1 MDAEFIQTQDQ
12 EQERLDRDETARRKE
27 HNRRTLI
34 KSLADVDDTIPYAQ
48 WSKERSGLDSAM
60 ELIEAEIPR
69 EAKGNRRQYVRA
81 AQVHYENDITKWVDG
96 LEDLTSHV
104 ERVVKL
110 SLSTPDD
117 RNDGDENRLAN
128 PNILMFLGKNTV
140 KLPVGRL
147 HALEKQYGVNLRH
160 EMIRRQ
166 ALRRGNHSRGWART
180 VSVVKNVTF
189 YATVA
194 GMHCAGNFFIEAS
207 SESLDGFP
215 IVQAMRSAV
224 AQNTLLERLLV
235 SNMLGF
241 AFDATTLVSIVL
253 HAPFRPPAQTVRET
267 SKLVSKQVA
276 MIMPMYLVG
285 SGGILG
291 AILVRALVNTAMIGL
306 DKGVDVLIDNFIVY
320 TPRDEDLERI
330 MIEQEALKAMKR
342 EHKLQSLMGQ
352 IDKMGEIQRK
362 EEEFRKRFP
371 KVSAAKESFRDAWKY
386 ISSFGVINKVT
397 QFLKGNALMVASM
410 AIGITV
416 ASHYGLDLGYSSI
429 FSYLNPGG
437 FAHGMFEHMVNGFL
451 RSMALPYMAKQMA
464 KWARIIMLYIFST
477 LGLESIARRVNR
489 AVEER
494 LSFMVG
500 REVAIGEHVV
510 EFSAMFY
517 QQMVGAAAVETG
529 RFVSYRK
536 IMDRWGK
543 LDFQH
548 MLRAARAVVEQTDAS
563 WDTTRTVHIGNV
575 SSMGIHLPM
584 PLQVKNIHLSKLL
597 DPSYMIPAMNVY
609 TQGAQVGDILYAG
622 SNRYEYVAKDKVRNL
637 NSGEDMEWSDFIMS
651 PDADNVHVDLAQRG
665 TVPVDVIK
673 TGDHL
678 IDTISGKHYVV
689 GRDNKPLPE
698 VANWRKVTD
707 KLNVYNAPLR
717 APVVFHDH
725 AGEILQISDED
736 MELINKYYGQHEPM
750 KDILTKLTR
759 ETLHNRRVL
768 EKTMNDAQEIKLMYK
783 RETLRFKEAEK
794 HFFDHDKTI
803 DERVEE
809 NQFKEQ
815 MASLQFG
822 KMLDPKALDRSVI
835 DLAKELDAFRMTD
848 YPRSAQHGPDHLQS
862 LAQAV
867 VAQRRSLRDKIYAH
881 ASNEFKMGGTSRE
894 QIGLLMKKKLKDA
907 NPSSTEAAK
916 IESYKNIL
924 KSDQA
929 FQDSYRQFISELHKT
944 RTRYNEREL
953 RTINESIEKTETAI
967 NKDLD
972 EVLGTL
978 REQDELVEKGGQSIT
993 GMLAHMQT
1001 SADKAVGNMRQSV
1014 DATKNTVAGT
1024 KIRAFERANRSG
1036 ARAEQQRYAQY
1047 EQARQKREALYE
1059 KQKTQARWLD
1069 MQLKHQQLTDLQ
1081 QRTIMEFQN
1090 MVETIT
1096 DQDVRQ
1102 HSILDLTLTA
1112 DLAKLLKSGQMV
1124 NQDQLDQMDK
1134 LLEKQN
1140 IVKEKLK
1147 VQKTQ
1152 QDYAECEKIYDKVAF
1167 GQGEN
1172 VNQLVYTDT
1181 NEPLSEETKKKCF
1194 KETYLSTIGSVVLT
1208 AILYLPDKACRRIID
1223 ATLTTVVP
1231 GYQVFKTLRRSNRIK
1246 GSGGFGSGF
1255 IKMPVGAPVPPV
1267 FSHPEAYICDAVM
1280 GGAGPVLLASILG
1293 ALKVMSAKCENR
1305 SQCYGMQ
1312 EASCKAMWQCSYS
1325 NGDCDPALS
1334 ESSCLLNNIFKGML
1348 CKAKPFKLGEIA
1360 MKKDWRSRAFG
1371 VFKAATE
1378 SGTGFEYG
1386 LPDSWRR
1393 AICGKPADNLYQK
1406 NEVFASMLRQNTA
1419 GIADL
1424 LELMEKISSGE
1435 QVFTLD
1441 TVTEV
1446 YQTFM
1451 AVMDG
1456 PGRDI
1461 LVTIVFGRKY
1471 SAARKDW
1478 DLLAAERGFLS
1489 MNVAIAAYFKDL
1501 AVSLGAGAAYKTLQ
1515 PFGYWL
1521 GFFGLDLTKLSRE
1534 AQKME
1539 EMTPSMSD
1547 LGVDEPK
1554 VQQEPDSWWSGWFK
1568 EGTQKEEEATKGVK
1582 EEEEVT
1588 KSWWSGWF

>member
-1 MDAEFIQTQDQ
+1 MDAEFVQTQDQ
-12 EQERLDRDETARRKE
+12 EQERLERDETARRKE

-69 EAKGNRRQYVRA
+69 EVRGNRRQYVRTA
-81 AQVHYENDITKWVDG
+81 RAHYENDITKWVDG
-96 LEDLTSHV
+96 LEETTSHV
-104 ERVVKL
+104 ERVVQL

-128 PNILMFLGKNTV
+128 PNILMFLGKNAV
-140 KLPVGRL
+140 RLPVGRL

-166 ALRRGNHSRGWART
+166 ALRSGNHSRGWART

-194 GMHCAGNFFIEAS
+194 GMHAAGDFFIKAS
-207 SESLDGFP
+207 PESLEGFP

-241 AFDATTLVSIVL
+241 AFDATTLVSIAL

-276 MIMPMYLVG
+276 MIMPMYLMG

-330 MIEQEALKAMKR
+330 MIEQEALRAMKR
-342 EHKLQSLMGQ
+342 EHKLQSLMSQ
-352 IDKMGEIQRK
+352 IDKMGEMQRT
-362 EEEFRKRFP
+362 ENEFRKRFP
-371 KVSAAKESFRDAWKY
+371 KVSAAKERFRDAWKY
-386 ISSFGVINKVT
+386 ISSFGVVNKAT

-429 FSYLNPGG
+429 SSYLSPGG

-464 KWARIIMLYIFST
+464 KWARIMMLYIFST
-477 LGLESIARRVNR
+477 LGLESITRRVNR

-529 RFVSYRK
+529 RFLSYRK
-536 IMDRWGK
+536 IVDRWGK

-637 NSGEDMEWSDFIMS
+637 NSGGDMEWSDFIMS
-651 PDADNVHVDLAQRG
+651 PDAANVHVDLAQRG
-665 TVPVDVIK
+665 TVPVTQSAD
-673 TGDHL
+673 GDHL

-689 GRDNKPLPE
+689 GRDPLPG

-725 AGEILQISDED
+725 AGEILQISDGD

-750 KDILTKLTR
+750 KDILTKLMR

-768 EKTMNDAQEIKLMYK
+768 EKTMSDAQEIRLIYK
-783 RETLRFKEAEK
+783 REALRFQEAEK
-794 HFFDHDKTI
+794 HFFVHDKTI
-803 DERVEE
+803 DARVEE
-809 NQFKEQ
+809 NQFKEE

-822 KMLDPKALDRSVI
+822 KMLDPNALDGSVI

-867 VAQRRSLRDKIYAH
+867 VAQRRSLRDTIYAH

-894 QIGLLMKKKLKDA
+894 QIELLMGKRLKDA
-907 NPSSTEAAK
+907 NPSSKTAK
-916 IESYKNIL
+916 IESYKNTL

-929 FQDSYRQFISELHKT
+929 FQESYRQFISELHKT

-953 RTINESIEKTETAI
+953 RTIKESIEKAEAAI

-972 EVLGTL
+972 EVLGAL
-978 REQDELVEKGGQSIT
+978 REQDELVENGGQSIT

-1001 SADKAVGNMRQSV
+1001 SADKAVGNMREAV

-1024 KIRAFERANRSG
+1024 KIRAFARVDRSG

-1096 DQDVRQ
+1096 DQEVRQ

-1124 NQDQLDQMDK
+1124 NQDQLNRMDK

-1147 VQKTQ
+1147 VQATQ
-1152 QDYAECEKIYDKVAF
+1152 QDYAECEKIYDKIAF

-1172 VNQLVYTDT
+1172 SNQLVYTDT

-1194 KETYLSTIGSVVLT
+1194 KETYLSTLGSVVLT
-1208 AILYLPDKACRRIID
+1208 AILYIPDKACRFIID

-1231 GYQVFKTLRRSNRIK
+1231 GYTTYKTLRHSLRTGDRTGASGY
-1246 GSGGFGSGF
+1246 GSGWTQ
-1255 IKMPVGAPVPPV
+1255 IPDKVVPPV
-1267 FSHPEAYICDAVM
+1267 FKHPEAYICDAVM
-1280 GGAGPVLLASILG
+1280 GGAGPVILAAILS

-1305 SQCYGMQ
+1305 SECYGMQ

-1325 NGDCDPALS
+1325 SGDCGPALS

-1348 CKAKPFKLGEIA
+1348 CKAKPFKLGQLA
-1360 MKKDWRSRAFG
+1360 MATDWKSRLFG
-1371 VFKAATE
+1371 LGKAATE
-1378 SGTGFEYG
+1378 SATGLEYG
-1386 LPDSWRR
+1386 LPDSVRR
-1393 AICGKPADNLYQK
+1393 SMCGKPADNLYQRD
-1406 NEVFASMLRQNTA
+1406 EVFASMLRQDTT

-1424 LELMEKISSGE
+1424 LQLVEKVSSGE

-1446 YQTFM
+1446 FRTFM

-1456 PGRDI
+1456 PGREI
-1461 LVTIVFGRKY
+1461 LATIVFGRNF

-1478 DLLAAERGFLS
+1478 NLLAAERGLS
-1489 MNVAIAAYFKDL
+1489 INVAIVAYFKDL
-1501 AVSLGAGAAYKTLQ
+1501 AKSLGAGAAYKTLQ
-1515 PFGYWL
+1515 PFTNWL
-1521 GFFGLDLTKLSRE
+1521 RFFGLDLTELSRDAE
-1534 AQKME
+1534 KME
-1539 EMTPSMSD
+1539 EMKPSMSD
-1547 LGVDEPK
+1547 LGVDESK
-1554 VQQEPDSWWSGWFK
+1554 VQQDPDSWWSGWF
-1568 EGTQKEEEATKGVK
+1568 
-1582 EEEEVT
+1582 
-1588 KSWWSGWF
+1588 